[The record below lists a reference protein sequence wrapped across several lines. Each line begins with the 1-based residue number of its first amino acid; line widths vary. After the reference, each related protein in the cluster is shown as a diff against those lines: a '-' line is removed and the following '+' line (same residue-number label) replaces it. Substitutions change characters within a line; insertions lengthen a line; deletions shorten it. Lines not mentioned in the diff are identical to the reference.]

1 MNTQTYVGIDPGGIN
16 AFGWCV
22 MDSSAAELSVSRMET
37 GTCSGISEAIP
48 EIERL
53 CEIHPVGLGID
64 APLYWVRTGERKS
77 DQKIRKAVAKAGGS
91 SSTVGHVNSLR
102 GACLVQGV
110 LSAVCLGEKW
120 PQISITEAHPKALLS
135 IWPRAVEFVAQFD
148 FPNDH
153 ERDAAL
159 GAYAAFAFLS
169 QWSRWVDCVELE
181 DNCFVPSG
189 GKVAYWFPQM
199 EI

>member
-1 MNTQTYVGIDPGGIN
+1 MKTFIGIDPGGVK

-22 MDSSAAELSVSRMET
+22 MDAALPSLLVSRIVT

-48 EIERL
+48 KIERT
-53 CEIHPVGLGID
+53 CETQPVGAGID
-64 APLYWVRTGERKS
+64 APLYWARIGERKS

-110 LSAVCLGEKW
+110 LSAVGLAEKW
-120 PQISITEAHPKALLS
+120 PQIAITESHPKALLS
-135 IWPRAVEFVAQFD
+135 VWPEAVEFVKQFE
-148 FPNDH
+148 FSTDH

-159 GAYAAFAFLS
+159 GAYAAFAYLS
-169 QWSRWVDCVELE
+169 QWPQWGDLVELDE
-181 DNCFVPSG
+181 SCFVPSG
-189 GKVAYWFPQM
+189 GKVAYWFPR
-199 EI
+199 I